1 MNVLH
6 YLRASLV
13 LLVIVL
19 NTLLLILPL
28 YFLTLLKILF
38 KSEGMQVRTSKGLN
52 FIAETWISIN
62 IATIKLISRPKF
74 LIQGADNLERN
85 QWYFVTS
92 NHQSWADIL
101 VLQHVLNRRIPL
113 LKFFLKQELI
123 KVPLLGHAWW
133 ALDFPFMKRYT
144 REEIERDPSLKGKD
158 LETTRKACE
167 KFAYFPTSVMNF
179 FEGTRFTE
187 EKHAQQASPYKHLLK
202 PKSGGTAFT
211 LNAMGGRLA
220 ILLDVTIIYPPT
232 SIKNLMAYLGG
243 AIKNIDVIVTQ
254 RPIPAWTSQGD
265 YQEDPEFRARF
276 QEWISNLW
284 REKDELIEARLQR
297 HTQQ

>member
-1 MNVLH
+1 MNVFH
-6 YLRASLV
+6 YLRATLV
-13 LLVIVL
+13 LLLIVL
-19 NTLLLILPL
+19 NTLILILPL
-28 YFLTLLKILF
+28 YLLTLLKMLF
-38 KSEGMQVRTSKGLN
+38 KSESAQVSLAKGLAR
-52 FIAETWISIN
+52 IAETWISIN
-62 IATIKLISRPKF
+62 DIVINLISRPRY

-101 VLQHVLNRRIPL
+101 VLQHVLNRRIPM

-133 ALDFPFMKRYT
+133 ALDFPFMQRHT
-144 REEIERDPSLKGKD
+144 REEIERDPSLRGKD

-179 FEGTRFTE
+179 FEGTRFTP
-187 EKHAQQASPYKHLLK
+187 EKHDKQQSPYQHLLK

-220 ILLDVTIIYPPT
+220 VLLDITIVYPANAPT
-232 SIKNLMAYLGG
+232 HLMAYLGG
-243 AIKNIDVIVTQ
+243 AVKDIDVIVTQ
-254 RPIPAWTSQGD
+254 RPIPSWTSQGD
-265 YQEDPEFRARF
+265 YQEDPEFREQF
-276 QEWISNLW
+276 QQWISHIW
-284 REKDELIEARLQR
+284 REKDELIATRLSKR
-297 HTQQ
+297 K

>member
-1 MNVLH
+1 MNLFH

-13 LLVIVL
+13 LLIIVL
-19 NTLLLILPL
+19 NTLILIWPL
-28 YFLTLLKILF
+28 YLLTLLKMLF
-38 KSEGMQVRTSKGLN
+38 KAPSAQVVLAKGLTK
-52 FIAETWISIN
+52 IAETWISIN
-62 IATIKLISRPKF
+62 DTAINIISRPRY

-101 VLQHVLNRRIPL
+101 VLQHALNRRIPM
-113 LKFFLKQELI
+113 LKFFLKQELM

-133 ALDFPFMKRYT
+133 ALDFPFMQRHT

-179 FEGTRFTE
+179 FEGTRFTPA
-187 EKHAQQASPYKHLLK
+187 KHQQQESPYQHLLK

-220 ILLDVTIIYPPT
+220 VLLDVTIIYPPKSST
-232 SIKNLMAYLGG
+232 NLMAYLGG
-243 AIKNIDVIVTQ
+243 AVKNIDVIITQ
-254 RPIPAWTSQGD
+254 RPIPGWTSQGD
-265 YQEDPEFRARF
+265 YQEDAAFRERF
-276 QEWISNLW
+276 QQWISDIW
-284 REKDELIEARLQR
+284 REKDELIEARVSKKK
-297 HTQQ
+297 

>member
-1 MNVLH
+1 MNAFH
-6 YLRASLV
+6 YLRAVLV
-13 LLVIVL
+13 LILIVL
-19 NTLLLILPL
+19 NTLILIVPL
-28 YFLTLLKILF
+28 YLLTLLKMLF
-38 KSEGMQVRTSKGLN
+38 KGESAQVSLAKGLAR
-52 FIAETWISIN
+52 IAETWISIN
-62 IATIKLISRPKF
+62 DVIINLISRPRY
-74 LIQGADNLERN
+74 LIQGADNLDRN

-101 VLQHVLNRRIPL
+101 VLQHVLNRRIPM

-179 FEGTRFTE
+179 FEGTRFTP
-187 EKHAQQASPYKHLLK
+187 EKHDKQGSPYKHLLK

-220 ILLDVTIIYPPT
+220 VLLDVTIVYPPGAST
-232 SIKNLMAYLGG
+232 NLMAYLGG
-243 AIKNIDVIVTQ
+243 AVKDIDVIVSQ
-254 RPIPAWTSQGD
+254 RPIPSWTSQGD
-265 YQEDPEFRARF
+265 YQEDPVFRESF
-276 QEWISNLW
+276 QQWISDIW
-284 REKDELIEARLQR
+284 REKDELIDARLNKR
-297 HTQQ
+297 K